1 MSFYFLEIPVTGM
14 KHIYVYLLPLVLF
27 FFGGCGSIFHENI
40 TEGYIEF
47 SITYPETDAGSL
59 MAGILPNQMVLRF
72 KDDRTVGSLSAG
84 MGVFRTE
91 LMAFPETK
99 TVFQLVKMMNKKYA
113 LKVDSGEI
121 ENLYSELPAM
131 KIHFQDST
139 KMVAGYECKKAI
151 VTFKD
156 NIKEEFSIYYTD
168 EIGLYNSNWC
178 TPFHEI
184 KGVLL
189 EYQVRKYNYEMRLT
203 ATNVVKEEIDE
214 SYFVVPSDYEE
225 IDQTGMD
232 KIFEGFKEI

>member
-1 MSFYFLEIPVTGM
+1 MHSVNR
-14 KHIYVYLLPLVLF
+14 IYSILLPIILLF
-27 FFGGCGSIFHENI
+27 LGGCDSIFQDNI
-40 TEGYIEF
+40 SEGYIEF
-47 SITYPETDAGSL
+47 EITYPETDAGDL
-59 MAGILPNQMVLRF
+59 MAGILPNEMILRF

-84 MGVFRTE
+84 MGVFKTQ

-99 TVFQLVKMMNKKYA
+99 TVFQLVKLMNKKYA
-113 LKVDSGEI
+113 LRVDSGEI

-131 KIHFQDST
+131 KIHLVDST

-168 EIGLYNSNWC
+168 EIGLDNSNWC

-203 ATNVVKEEIDE
+203 AIGVVKEKIDE
-214 SYFVVPSDYEE
+214 SYFVVPEDYEE
-225 IDQTGMD
+225 IDQDGMD